1 MSIARVALQ
10 CLQHNHS
17 TGRVVTFH
25 VTAAHTFKHLEVV
38 KSSTNPQVCRGTSG
52 GTNGGTSG
60 GISGGTS
67 VISLRFCVDLRV
79 SLYKPLFT

>member
-38 KSSTNPQVCRGTSG
+38 KSSTNAQVCRGT
-52 GTNGGTSG
+52 
-60 GISGGTS
+60 SGGTS
-67 VISLRFCVDLRV
+67 VISLRFCVVLRV
-79 SLYKPLFT
+79 SLYNPLFT